1 MIKKYILFFLFIPSI
16 IFAQEIKIL
25 VIDANTTDPIENV
38 KIETNTKEDFY
49 TNDDGEVVISD
60 EVNEIT
66 AIKDGYV
73 SVTKLLNDNS
83 QIIIKLETEIFSS
96 DVESG
101 IISLSD
107 FDLSDDS
114 NTSDFAS
121 GLLSSYNDVFQ
132 SIAAYQFGPA
142 RFRQRGY
149 DSRNNKVL
157 MYGVEVNKIYDG
169 RPQWSNW
176 GGLND
181 VLRNR
186 EYSIGLEKS
195 RSNFGGINGST
206 NFILRTS
213 LYQKGLR
220 VSYSSTNTS
229 YTNRVLA
236 TYSTNY
242 NNWDFTFSVSRR
254 WAEQGHFEGT
264 FYDANSFFV
273 GIENKINDSHSINF
287 TGIYASN
294 RRGKSS
300 PNTQEV
306 YDLQSENYNSYWG
319 WQNGSRRNSRV
330 KKLDE
335 PIFLLTHYWDIS
347 PKSNLETSLF
357 YQVGSMGNSRLN
369 YSNGP
374 NPDPSYY
381 RKLPSFYLRNFGDRP
396 ELYTLS
402 GENFKNN
409 SDYYQVDWERMYEVN
424 LNNSTNKSIYMLY
437 EDRVDDNLFQFNSVL
452 NTNVSENL
460 DIDLGVNYKNLS
472 SHNFANSIDL
482 LGGSYYVDVDSY
494 RRGDEAQNDLNQPD
508 RVIGEDEAFKYNF
521 EINSES
527 INLFSNIEFNY
538 KKLSLNITP
547 KISYYTIQ
555 RDGKFRNGVYPE
567 NSYGKGE
574 KKEFLNGSIKSNLEY
589 KITGRHILRFSGAY
603 ISRPPTIRNSF
614 SNSRENNNF
623 VEGIGDENIY
633 SSEATYFMN
642 LEPIKLKLTGYY
654 TRFKNMNEI
663 SFFFAQGLSG
673 LEESS
678 DFVSEI
684 MTGSSRDHYGIEFGV
699 ESKIS
704 STLKASAGVA
714 LGEYVYTNNPN
725 LYLTSDDIRGTAD
738 YGTTYIENYKVPG
751 TPQRGYSLGLEY
763 RNPNYWFISA
773 NGNYL
778 SNNYIDISPIIR
790 TEKFYVNPDDP
801 DGFPFADASE
811 NEARRLLR
819 QEKFDDLFLL
829 NFFSGKSWKIDNY
842 YIGVILSVNNIL
854 DNRYKSGGYEQS
866 RNANY
871 NLLKQDVD
879 SSSRIFGPRYWYGY
893 GRTYYLNIYFRF

>member
-1 MIKKYILFFLFIPSI
+1 M
-16 IFAQEIKIL
+16 
-25 VIDANTTDPIENV
+25 
-38 KIETNTKEDFY
+38 
-49 TNDDGEVVISD
+49 ISD

-96 DVESG
+96 DVESS

-157 MYGVEVNKIYDG
+157 MNGVEVNKIYDG

-357 YQVGSMGNSRLN
+357 YQIGSMGNSRLN

-437 EDRVDDNLFQFNSVL
+437 EDRVDDNLFQFNSIL

-460 DIDLGVNYKNLS
+460 DIDLGINYKNLS

-642 LEPIKLKLTGYY
+642 LEPVKLKLTGYY
-654 TRFKNMNEI
+654 SRFQNMNEI

>member
-25 VIDANTTDPIENV
+25 VIDANSTDPIENV

-73 SVTKLLNDNS
+73 SVTNLLNDNS

-157 MYGVEVNKIYDG
+157 MNGIEVNKIYDG

-460 DIDLGVNYKNLS
+460 DIDLGINYKNLS

-654 TRFKNMNEI
+654 SRFQNMNEI

>member
-96 DVESG
+96 DVESS

-157 MYGVEVNKIYDG
+157 MNGVEVNKIYDG

-654 TRFKNMNEI
+654 SRFQNMNEI